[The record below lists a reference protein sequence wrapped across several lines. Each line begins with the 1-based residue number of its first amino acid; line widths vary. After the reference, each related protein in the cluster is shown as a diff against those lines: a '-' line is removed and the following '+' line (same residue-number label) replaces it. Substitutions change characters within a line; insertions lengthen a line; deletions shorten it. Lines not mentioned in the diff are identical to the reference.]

1 MTTCAHGRGT
11 GPRGREDGVGGGR
24 GTRKK
29 RALLL
34 LNQDGPGLLD

>member
-1 MTTCAHGRGT
+1 MTTRAHGRGT
-11 GPRGREDGVGGGR
+11 GPRRQEDGVGGGR

-29 RALLL
+29 CVPLL